1 MVSEDFKEG
10 IDEAISQIDRESLSQ
25 FQLCDTC
32 LGRLFA
38 KVGMG
43 MENSAR
49 GIIARQLLDYPA
61 CEDTAQCKVC
71 QGITSK
77 FDHLAEL
84 AMEAMKSW
92 EHSNFLIGTK
102 FEPEVLAAE
111 EQVWAESQ
119 AAHTEPIKAEFNRE
133 IGKRIEK
140 MTGVEVEFGKPHIV
154 AIVDTLY
161 ESVDI
166 QVAPMYMYGRYQKHS
181 REIPQTRWPCRQ
193 CNGKG
198 CDRCNE
204 TGMMYPNSVEELAG
218 RIALKYTKGT
228 DHRFHGMG
236 REDIDALMLGRG
248 RPFVLEI
255 KEPKIR
261 TLDLQKLQKDINE
274 STDMII
280 ISELRNSDSEEVVK
294 IKSARPNKSYRV
306 KVAFSTPVT
315 EENFKEVVVSLGGIS
330 IAQRTPQ
337 RVSHRRADMVRER
350 TVEKLQAKLLSPT
363 EAEID
368 ITAEAGTYIKEFVH
382 SDEGRTVP
390 SIAGKLG
397 VKCEV
402 KTLDVLEIIDE

>member
-1 MVSEDFKEG
+1 MVSESFSES
-10 IDEAISQIDRESLSQ
+10 IDEAISQIDREALSQ

-49 GIIARQLLDYPA
+49 GLIARQLLDYPA
-61 CEDTAQCKVC
+61 CDNAAQCKVC

-77 FDHLAEL
+77 YDHLAEL
-84 AMEAMKSW
+84 ALEAMKPW
-92 EHSNFLIGTK
+92 EYFNFLIGTK

-119 AAHTEPIKAEFNRE
+119 AVHTEPIKAEFNRE
-133 IGKRIEK
+133 IGKRLEK
-140 MTGVEVEFGKPHIV
+140 MTSIEVEFGKPNIV

-161 ESVDI
+161 ESVDV

-181 REIPQTRWPCRQ
+181 REIPQTRWPCRK

-198 CDRCNE
+198 CERCNE

-218 RIALKYTKGT
+218 RVALKHTKGS

-261 TLDLQKLQKDINE
+261 TLDFQKLQKAIND
-274 STDMII
+274 STDMIT

-294 IKSARPNKSYRV
+294 IKSARHNKSYQV
-306 KVAFSTPVT
+306 KVAFSTPVD
-315 EENFKEVVVSLGGIS
+315 EENFKEVVLSLGGIS

-337 RVSHRRADMVRER
+337 RVSHRRADKVRER
-350 TVEKLQAKLLSPT
+350 MVIKLEAELLSPN
-363 EAEID
+363 EAVFD

-382 SDEGRTVP
+382 SDEGRTEP